1 LADEPKERHEA
12 PDARTLKEVRAIER
26 AKAMSEYITERDAER
41 AKTARLRALRLSK
54 EAAEKAKPM
63 QGAKT
68 KKRST

>member
-1 LADEPKERHEA
+1 MADEPKERDEA
-12 PDARTLKEVRAIER
+12 SEARTLKEVRAIER

-54 EAAEKAKPM
+54 EAAEKAKPK
-63 QGAKT
+63 QGTKT